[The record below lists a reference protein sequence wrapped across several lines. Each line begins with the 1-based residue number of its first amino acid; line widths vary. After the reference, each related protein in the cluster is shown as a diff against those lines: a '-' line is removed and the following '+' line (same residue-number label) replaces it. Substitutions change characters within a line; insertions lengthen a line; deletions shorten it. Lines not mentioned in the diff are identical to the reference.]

1 MRFLVTGSSGFI
13 GQHLVQLLIQ
23 NEYEVEG
30 IDIKVPPV
38 ELEGFRHWKCDIL
51 DRESLKQIFLDT
63 SPQVVIHLAA
73 RTDLDEKDDLSGY
86 AANIDGVESLIQ
98 AIQAS
103 PSIERCIFTSSQLVC
118 RLGYVPISDD
128 DYCPYTLY
136 GESKVLT
143 EKIVRRQTGGGRTW
157 CLVRPT
163 TVWGPNMNPHYQRF
177 FNLVASGRY
186 VHIGSSRLLKT
197 YGYVG
202 NVAYQY
208 LKLVRATSEQINA
221 KLFYLAD
228 YEPLSLRD
236 WANALQH
243 EMGARRICTVPV
255 TAARIATGVGDLIN
269 SIGFK
274 KFPFNSF
281 RLNNVLTEYRYDMR
295 ATKALCGPLPYSMED
310 GVSATIAWYKNGITH
325 ASEE

>member
-1 MRFLVTGSSGFI
+1 MKIIVTGSSGFI

-23 NEYEVEG
+23 NGYEVEG
-30 IDIKVPPV
+30 IDIKAPPV
-38 ELEGFRHWKCDIL
+38 DREGFRHLKCDIL
-51 DRESLKQIFLDT
+51 DRESLKQILLDT

-98 AIQAS
+98 AIQVS
-103 PSIERCIFTSSQLVC
+103 PSIERCVFTSSQLVC

-128 DYCPYTLY
+128 DYCPHTLY
-136 GESKVLT
+136 GESKVLM
-143 EKIVRRQTGGGRTW
+143 EKIVRRHAGGARTW

-177 FNLVASGRY
+177 FDLVASGHY
-186 VHIGSSRLLKT
+186 VHVGRSRLLKT

-208 LKLVRATSEQINA
+208 LKLVRAPSAHISA

-236 WANALQH
+236 WANALQN
-243 EMGARRICTVPV
+243 ELGARRIRTVPV
-255 TAARIATGVGDLIN
+255 PAARIVAGLGDLIN
-269 SIGFK
+269 AIGIRNFQ
-274 KFPFNSF
+274 FNSF
-281 RLNNVLTEYRYDMR
+281 RLNNVLTEYRFDMR
-295 ATKALCGPLPYSMED
+295 ATEALCGPLPYSMDD
-310 GVSATIAWYKNGITH
+310 GVKATVAWYKNSIAL